1 MELLKLHVR
10 VTFSLMIREIS
21 TRYGKRPGGYLW
33 AFVDPV
39 AHVMIM
45 TVIFQAVSRVPALG
59 SSFPLFFATG
69 YLPYMSYT
77 SMQSFV
83 AGTIK
88 ANKSLLSYPIVSP
101 FDAVVSRYLV
111 QFMTSFLVSLL
122 VFEAVSLENHLSVSV
137 DYSKIVGAASLG
149 SLLGFG
155 VGLANISMFTRWPLY
170 EQAFSLMMRPLF
182 MLSGVFFL
190 PDSMPKP
197 FADYMLYNPIVHVIM
212 WFRTGVYPE
221 YRATG
226 LDIGYAGEFAAVYLI
241 VGLVLFTLSSREIRE
256 ERF

>member
-1 MELLKLHVR
+1 ML
-10 VTFSLMIREIS
+10 SLMIREIS

-39 AHVMIM
+39 AHVLIM

-59 SSFPLFFATG
+59 ASFPLFFATG
-69 YLPYMSYT
+69 YLPYMFYT

-88 ANKSLLSYPIVSP
+88 ANKPLLSYPIVSP
-101 FDAVVSRYLV
+101 FDAVVARYFV
-111 QFMTSFLVSLL
+111 QFMTSFLIAFL
-122 VFEAVSLENHLSVSV
+122 VFEAVTLENHLSVSV
-137 DYSKIVGAASLG
+137 DYGTIVCAASLG

-155 VGLANISMFTRWPLY
+155 VGLANISMFARWPLY
-170 EQAFSLMMRPLF
+170 EQIFNLMMRPLF

-197 FADYMLYNPIVHVIM
+197 IMDYMLYNPIAHVIM

-226 LDIGYAGEFAAVYLI
+226 LDIGYAGEFGAAYLI
-241 VGLVLFTLSSREIRE
+241 AGLVLFGLSTKEIRE